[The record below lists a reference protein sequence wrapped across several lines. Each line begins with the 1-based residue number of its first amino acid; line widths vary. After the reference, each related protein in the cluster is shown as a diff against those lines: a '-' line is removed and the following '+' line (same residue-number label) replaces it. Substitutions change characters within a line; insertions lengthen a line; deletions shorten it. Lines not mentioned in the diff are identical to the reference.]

1 MGSAERRKGHD
12 FERKVAKELRE
23 IFPEAK
29 RGLNQVRLGEGAD
42 VEIPWFF
49 IECKHHKV
57 APLRSAL
64 KQAQD
69 NTDGRMPVAICKDDR
84 ADPIVLMTYE
94 DFKKILTLVRSQTS
108 VYSSIDNAITSND
121 KPNRKHDPANDPD
134 FLF

>member
-12 FERKVAKELRE
+12 FERYIAKDLRQ

-69 NTDGRMPVAICKDDR
+69 NSDGRMPVAICKDDR

-94 DFKKILTLVRSQTS
+94 DFKLLLKLVKPVTDTAVTS
-108 VYSSIDNAITSND
+108 EQALIKNDNRD
-121 KPNRKHDPANDPD
+121 KPTSFTP
-134 FLF
+134 

>member
-12 FERKVAKELRE
+12 FERYIAKDLRQ

-69 NTDGRMPVAICKDDR
+69 NSDGRMPVAICKDDR

-94 DFKKILTLVRSQTS
+94 DFKLLLKLVKPVTDTAVTIEQAL
-108 VYSSIDNAITSND
+108 IKNDNRD
-121 KPNRKHDPANDPD
+121 KPTSFTP
-134 FLF
+134 

>member
-1 MGSAERRKGHD
+1 MGAAERRKGHD
-12 FERKVAKELRE
+12 FERLIAKDLRQ
-23 IFPEAK
+23 IFPGAK

-69 NTDGRMPVAICKDDR
+69 NTDGRMPVAICKDNH
-84 ADPIVLMTYE
+84 ADPIVLMSYE
-94 DFKKILTLVRSQTS
+94 DFKKLLQLVKTS
-108 VYSSIDNAITSND
+108 TDVHDTIDKALNNDNRD
-121 KPNRKHDPANDPD
+121 KPPGLTP
-134 FLF
+134 